1 MAFKKIEKFS
11 RLVEFE
17 SKGDFIEGKLVK
29 ITSGKTQ
36 YGDAE
41 FLQIETVDDESGEVE
56 TVSVALGAALQG
68 YDWPAYFGAVIRI
81 TFEGIEKSK
90 NHKGKTFKVFTLEV
104 DEDTL
109 IF

>member
-17 SKGDFIEGKLVK
+17 KKGDFVEGRLLK
-29 ITSGKTQ
+29 ITNGKTQ

-41 FLQIETVDDESGEVE
+41 FLQIETLNESGEVE
-56 TVSVALGAALQG
+56 TVSVPLSASLQG
-68 YDWPAYFGAVIRI
+68 YDWPAYIGAVIRI
-81 TFEGIEKSK
+81 TFDGTEKSK
-90 NHKGKTFKVFTLEV
+90 NHKGKTYKVFSLEV

-109 IF
+109 IL

>member
-1 MAFKKIEKFS
+1 MAFKKIEKFP
-11 RLVEFE
+11 RMVEFE
-17 SKGDFIEGKLVK
+17 EKGDFVEGKLIK
-29 ITSGKTQ
+29 ITTGRTQ

-41 FLQIETVDDESGEVE
+41 FLQIETVDDESGDVE
-56 TVSVALGAALQG
+56 TVSVPLGAALQG
-68 YDWPAYFGAVIRI
+68 YDWPSFLGAVIRI

-90 NHKGKTFKVFTLEV
+90 NHKGKNFKVFTLEV